1 MSNHDHAVCNTFV
14 TGAAALLS
22 ILIVSGELRAQT
34 TDCPTALGS
43 SSGFTVLD
51 NGNSA
56 TQQRK
61 VDEWE
66 GEVIRFTT
74 ILPGV
79 LTIEGDGPGLQSAL
93 YTDGGSGPS
102 VLDSAQVGTSL
113 PGLQVIVPAGD
124 HCIQVTP
131 GVGEDD
137 FEIQA
142 AFTDVCHLGDVDDH
156 GDSLLCATPLT
167 LDGDSVSGQISS
179 SSTTDIDRFKFHLA
193 SPTNVVIASTGSTDV
208 EATLYEAD
216 GTLVS
221 SDDDSGT
228 GDNFQITESLSAGW
242 YYFRVKGT
250 NGSYSVSVTTAP

>member
-1 MSNHDHAVCNTFV
+1 MFNHSYAVRNAFV
-14 TGAAALLS
+14 TGAALLS
-22 ILIVSGELRAQT
+22 FLIVSGESRAQ

-43 SSGFTVLD
+43 PSGFTVLD
-51 NGNSA
+51 NAQSA

-66 GEVIRFTT
+66 GEVIRLTTT
-74 ILPGV
+74 IPGV
-79 LTIEGDGPGLQSAL
+79 LTIEGSGPGLQSAL

-102 VLDSAQVGTSL
+102 VLDSAQVGTGL
-113 PGLQVIVPAGD
+113 PGLQVIVAAGD

-131 GVGEDD
+131 GAGEED
-137 FEIQA
+137 FEIKA
-142 AFTDVCHLGDVDDH
+142 AFADVCHLGDADDH
-156 GDSLLCATPLT
+156 GDSLLCATLLT

-179 SSTTDIDRFKFHLA
+179 FSTSDIDRFKLYLDEA
-193 SPTNVVIASTGSTDV
+193 TDVVIASTGSTDV
-208 EATLYEAD
+208 EATLYEED

-242 YYFRVKGT
+242 YYIRVKGA
-250 NGSYSVSVTTAP
+250 NGSYSVSVATAP